1 MGDEYEGLSSTF
13 ATRCRAADEKQRR
26 KARGNANGYASSA
39 GDDTAESPP
48 RLVRINLAQYDSEP
62 IPVREWGVPERFP
75 RRAVCLL
82 SGEGGRGKSITL
94 LQLAA
99 AHVLDKE
106 WLRSL
111 PEPGPVVLVNA
122 EDEEGE
128 IVRRLKPIVEHHGAS
143 FADLAR
149 DLHIFSLAGAAPLL
163 ALPDRS
169 GRIVATPL
177 YDELLSLVRPVLPV
191 CILLDD

>member
-1 MGDEYEGLSSTF
+1 MIDFKSPIEILEERRRLKE
-13 ATRCRAADEKQRR
+13 RAG
-26 KARGNANGYASSA
+26 GNASSA
-39 GDDTAESPP
+39 MPA
-48 RLVRINLAQYDSEP
+48 RIDLARYDSEP
-62 IPVREWGVPERFP
+62 IPAREWGVPDRFP

-99 AHVLDKE
+99 AHVLAKD

-111 PEPGPVVLVNA
+111 PEPGPVVPVNA

-128 IVRRLKPIVEHHGAS
+128 IVRRLKPIVEHYGAS

-149 DLHIFSLAGAAPLL
+149 DLHIFSLAGADPLL
-163 ALPDRS
+163 ALPDRT
-169 GRIVATPL
+169 GRIVVTAL
-177 YDELLSLVRPVLPV
+177 YAELMTLVRAVQPV
-191 CILLDD
+191 CIIIDNVADVFGANEIERS